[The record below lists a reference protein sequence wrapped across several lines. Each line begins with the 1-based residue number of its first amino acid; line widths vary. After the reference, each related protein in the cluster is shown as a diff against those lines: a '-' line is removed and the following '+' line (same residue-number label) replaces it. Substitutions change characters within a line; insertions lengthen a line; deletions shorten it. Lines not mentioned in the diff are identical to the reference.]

1 MHLLICKVGVFVFY
15 KVPTVAY
22 GKTMFIFHI
31 QIYVMKV

>member
-1 MHLLICKVGVFVFY
+1 VFY
-15 KVPTVAY
+15 KAPTVAY